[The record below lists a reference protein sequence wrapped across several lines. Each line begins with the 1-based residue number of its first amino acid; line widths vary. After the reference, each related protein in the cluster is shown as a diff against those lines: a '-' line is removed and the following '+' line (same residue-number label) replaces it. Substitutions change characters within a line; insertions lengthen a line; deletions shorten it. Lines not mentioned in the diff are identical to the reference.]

1 MKEAFWGV
9 LIIVL
14 GLFGVVVVNL
24 FQNVTVDNDRVYY
37 LIKESTEA
45 SAYDAIDL
53 TYYRL
58 SGDVRMVEDKFIENL
73 TRRFAENVTIGNYQI
88 VVFDVN
94 EIPPKVSLGITSGIT
109 SLRGEKFNIQN
120 RVDGVIETK
129 YTLDE
134 ILDFLGITEE
144 EWNNY
149 RNKANP
155 SSSDGSGKC
164 NLGIG
169 SDDNATCISGDIV
182 FTGFGGTSGLK
193 RSYCQ
198 TDTLPSNVAR
208 TANYK
213 ECNCGKWEDKSDIVY
228 SNPTKTGRVGT
239 YTWNFNK
246 TSDVRTVHESITEK
260 VNIDICTTSIAI
272 QTPKDK
278 DQIKPS
284 NNPNEPSTDNSAY
297 VDCPAGGIRIPIE
310 TQVTLHPR
318 YIPPEA
324 TNRRLTWTSSNTSI
338 GTLVVSQP
346 PLLCTLNS
354 AKTNCMS
361 KAVLTARGIGDTTVT
376 IKTTNDKT
384 ATCKVTVWDGT
395 PDSMKCEDTTLTIGQ
410 DSIIKSSYTPKN
422 SSKTNFTFT
431 SSDPSIVS
439 ITGNNISALKTGT
452 ITVTMKETNSG
463 KTTTCKITSNKPKV
477 VVNTGGSGGS
487 GGDWGGWWTKNPVT
501 GKIDWYSSEKA
512 MHEGA
517 QKISKDNGNKKV
529 EGGSANSN
537 GLVKTGNGVYN
548 KTSTTVTNTWTD
560 NNGNSKVTITS
571 PNGQVVE
578 REVDKNGKITSNKV
592 VKQGNSGGGGYS
604 GGGGGGGYSSG
615 GGYSGGSGSRNSP
628 GAVMCFIAGMKVE
641 TINGPKNIEDIKVG
655 DKVLS
660 YNEVTKETEYKEV
673 TRTFVHDDNTELIY
687 KIVIGGEV
695 IKATGNHPFYVDG
708 VYKEAKELKVGD
720 KLLNKNGIYV
730 EIEEIT
736 TYESDA
742 LVYNIEVADNHNYYV
757 ENYLVH
763 NKGGGGGGGHSAQY
777 GSRNSPGAVCF
788 IAGMKVET
796 INGPKNIEDIKVGD
810 KVLSYNEVTKETEY
824 KEVTR
829 TFVHDD
835 NTELIYKIVIGG
847 EVIKATGNH
856 PFYVDGVY
864 KEAKELKV
872 GDKLLNKNGIYV
884 EIEEITTYESDALV
898 YNIEVAD
905 NHNYYVEN
913 YLVHNKKCFIAG
925 TKVMTENGLKS
936 IEEIKAGDKV
946 LSYNVKTG
954 IKEYN
959 KVINKYVYDDE
970 TEDLYEIMINGEVL
984 TSTGNHPFYININY
998 NKDFKLYDS
1007 SKLETKN
1014 KYYTPKYYDKYT
1026 RCETSTDCWTQ
1037 LKYLKVG
1044 NYLLGADGKYYRIES
1059 IEHYSINQ
1067 SVYNLEVENNRNYYV
1082 GNSGYLV
1089 QD

>member
-463 KTTTCKITSNKPKV
+463 KTTTCKITSKMPTIA
-477 VVNTGGSGGS
+477 VNSGGSGGS
-487 GGDWGGWWTKNPVT
+487 GGGSVVWWTKNPVT
-501 GKIDWYSSEKA
+501 GEVKYYPSEKA
-512 MHEGA
+512 MQQGA
-517 QKISKDNGNKKV
+517 QDISKGISGNPPVKGGV
-529 EGGSANSN
+529 ASEGGMVTQGNGQYTPGLVKNVTGESSWSSKNGDVTTTTYYTSGYVSETKTDSKGNVTEIKTIKQANSN
-537 GLVKTGNGVYN
+537 TG
-548 KTSTTVTNTWTD
+548 TTRGT
-560 NNGNSKVTITS
+560 
-571 PNGQVVE
+571 
-578 REVDKNGKITSNKV
+578 
-592 VKQGNSGGGGYS
+592 SGGGNT
-604 GGGGGGGYSSG
+604 GGGGSSKTAISTSPKGGGGKTGTYNPP
-615 GGYSGGSGSRNSP
+615 SGGSGGGSRGGS
-628 GAVMCFIAGMKVE
+628 GGGSGGGSRGGSGGGSTGGGGKLCLIEGTKITLA
-641 TINGPKNIEDIKVG
+641 NGTTKNIEDITYYDLLSVWSYDTGSIKYEYPAWIEKVNVTDSYQKTTFSDGTTLKTVGYHGVFSVTHNEFISVDDYDKFKVG
-655 DKVLS
+655 TKIYKVDNGKLKEVSVIKIEEVKERVKYYHVESTRYYNIIADNVITVDGNTILS
-660 YNEVTKETEYKEV
+660 NLYGFDENLTWPKNVRNNLLDNLYTYDELKDTMPYYMYVGFRAGEAKNLNKYGVDIEAFKYFVKTYLTNEKTLLKVDVDSNGNRLWRVTTSNDMKYLSNAKLYKEGATYV
-673 TRTFVHDDNTELIY
+673 LPKAINNSNKKFVGWYNM
-687 KIVIGGEV
+687 
-695 IKATGNHPFYVDG
+695 VDG
-708 VYKEAKELKVGD
+708 K
-720 KLLNKNGIYV
+720 IY
-730 EIEEIT
+730 
-736 TYESDA
+736 
-742 LVYNIEVADNHNYYV
+742 
-757 ENYLVH
+757 
-763 NKGGGGGGGHSAQY
+763 
-777 GSRNSPGAVCF
+777 
-788 IAGMKVET
+788 
-796 INGPKNIEDIKVGD
+796 
-810 KVLSYNEVTKETEY
+810 
-824 KEVTR
+824 
-829 TFVHDD
+829 
-835 NTELIYKIVIGG
+835 
-847 EVIKATGNH
+847 
-856 PFYVDGVY
+856 
-864 KEAKELKV
+864 
-872 GDKLLNKNGIYV
+872 
-884 EIEEITTYESDALV
+884 
-898 YNIEVAD
+898 
-905 NHNYYVEN
+905 
-913 YLVHNKKCFIAG
+913 
-925 TKVMTENGLKS
+925 
-936 IEEIKAGDKV
+936 KAGDM
-946 LSYNVKTG
+946 L
-954 IKEYN
+954 
-959 KVINKYVYDDE
+959 VIHCGTHFE
-970 TEDLYEIMINGEVL
+970 AIWE
-984 TSTGNHPFYININY
+984 
-998 NKDFKLYDS
+998 
-1007 SKLETKN
+1007 
-1014 KYYTPKYYDKYT
+1014 
-1026 RCETSTDCWTQ
+1026 
-1037 LKYLKVG
+1037 
-1044 NYLLGADGKYYRIES
+1044 
-1059 IEHYSINQ
+1059 
-1067 SVYNLEVENNRNYYV
+1067 
-1082 GNSGYLV
+1082 
-1089 QD
+1089 